1 MRRIFHAYKDE
12 STTSGSYE
20 VKLFQFLGDSA
31 MCNGG
36 GELGLQRK
44 DRGSVFEAISQSSNW
59 RC

>member
-20 VKLFQFLGDSA
+20 VKLFPFLGDSA

-44 DRGSVFEAISQSSNW
+44 DRGSVFEAIS
-59 RC
+59 